1 MIKKQQKWIAILV
14 VCAFMWLMQVST
26 MPVRA
31 ADTAEKAS
39 LAGTEQGPDYF
50 EAIAHKAA
58 PANKKSILPWILI
71 GAGIVA
77 VTAAVLFLVV
87 LKKDY
92 DIRGTW
98 RFDYLETDGTVWFTS
113 NVTFAGTKDSGT
125 VTNPYNLSSAYT
137 VVDKT
142 VTITKNGSWALH
154 TATFTDEDTLS
165 GTWDWGSGDNGCF
178 NGTRLSSAASI
189 RQPARNGGH
198 IPPIAG
204 K

>member
-26 MPVRA
+26 MPVSA
-31 ADTAEKAS
+31 AGTAEKAS

-58 PANKKSILPWILI
+58 PAKKKSILPWILI
-71 GAGIVA
+71 GAGVVA
-77 VTAAVLFLVV
+77 VTAVVLFLVV

-98 RFDYLETDGTVWFTS
+98 RFDYLETDGTVWFTG
-113 NVTFAGTKDSGT
+113 NLIFTGTKESGT
-125 VTNPYNLSSAYT
+125 VTSPYALSSTYT
-137 VVDKT
+137 VVGKT
-142 VTITKNGSWALH
+142 VTIAENSSFALH

-165 GTWDWGSGDNGCF
+165 GTWGGGGNTGSF
-178 NGTRLSSAASI
+178 RATRLSSATSI
-189 RQPARNGGH
+189 RQPARNGDH
-198 IPPIAG
+198 IPPLSG